1 MYCKYMY
8 MYVHVFVWKLSGVS
22 LEDFSE
28 DNRDLY
34 STCSLHVFVNVF
46 IGDSPTACI
55 VICTCTC
62 TCIHN
67 VHVNGSITVHVY

>member
-1 MYCKYMY
+1 MYCKYKY
-8 MYVHVFVWKLSGVS
+8 MYVHVFVLKLSGVS

-34 STCSLHVFVNVF
+34 STCSLHVSVHVF

-55 VICTCTC
+55 VTCTC
-62 TCIHN
+62 TCMHN
-67 VHVNGSITVHVY
+67 VHVNGSITVY